1 MVHVVSLT
9 LVLSGIWWIL
19 SGLTLTLILAFGTG
33 SIIFIVWICHR
44 MDTIDHE
51 THPIHLATG
60 IITYFPWLLRQII
73 IANWDVAKTI
83 LIKKPSIQPRLIRI
97 KASQTSELGLV
108 TFANSITLTPGT
120 VTLDVENEDFL
131 IHSLTKDSYDSLL
144 SGEMD
149 QRVTRL
155 ELGKLGPITSQ
166 QPALKDHPN
175 DLSTKSES
183 ET

>member
-73 IANWDVAKTI
+73 IAN
-83 LIKKPSIQPRLIRI
+83 
-97 KASQTSELGLV
+97 
-108 TFANSITLTPGT
+108 
-120 VTLDVENEDFL
+120 
-131 IHSLTKDSYDSLL
+131 
-144 SGEMD
+144 
-149 QRVTRL
+149 
-155 ELGKLGPITSQ
+155 
-166 QPALKDHPN
+166 
-175 DLSTKSES
+175 
-183 ET
+183 